1 MAGPRDAF
9 ERRWSMTPGPT
20 CALVDA
26 AKAAAVEEGLTVIE
40 VVSVRDEHVS
50 GGQLV
55 TFVALSVFRK
65 GD

>member
-9 ERRWSMTPGPT
+9 KVRWSMTPGPT
-20 CALVDA
+20 AALIDA
-26 AKAAAVEEGLTVIE
+26 AKGRAVKEGLTVIE
-40 VVSVRDEHVS
+40 VLSVRDEHVS